1 VPEGVNGSP
10 TLRNVHR
17 STPPLIG
24 EQIRPPV
31 PMAPKVLMVSRP
43 RVRPR
48 RRRRLGNR
56 GAARPLMAAALT
68 PLRKSEQFPP
78 LQVAEKPSI
87 ALSIASALSGG
98 RVSAP
103 PSSATE
109 SVLILV
115 VGVGFGRDL
124 TSDSFGNVWS
134 STNGR
139 RADGC
144 WSF

>member
-1 VPEGVNGSP
+1 
-10 TLRNVHR
+10 
-17 STPPLIG
+17 
-24 EQIRPPV
+24 
-31 PMAPKVLMVSRP
+31 
-43 RVRPR
+43 
-48 RRRRLGNR
+48 
-56 GAARPLMAAALT
+56 MAAALT

-98 RVSAP
+98 RVSAAPPP

-134 STNGR
+134 STNVR